1 MPRRVMMIGFSHATL
16 RTTSDRRRELE
27 REATMA
33 RAAKAAHASRAI
45 ASTTA
50 RTERDDALKI
60 RALFAH
66 RRNATAS

>member
-1 MPRRVMMIGFSHATL
+1 MIGFSHATL

-33 RAAKAAHASRAI
+33 RAAKAAHASRATDATI
-45 ASTTA
+45 VRA
-50 RTERDDALKI
+50 ERDDALKI